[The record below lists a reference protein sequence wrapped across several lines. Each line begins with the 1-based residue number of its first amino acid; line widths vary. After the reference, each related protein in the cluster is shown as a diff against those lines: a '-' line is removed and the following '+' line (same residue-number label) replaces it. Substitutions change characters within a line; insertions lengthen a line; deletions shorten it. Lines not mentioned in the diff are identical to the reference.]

1 MIDHL
6 LKYISP
12 LELGTEQVTAENKLM
27 AEAVVSFAVERLG
40 DLLIEEATFLHGV
53 TDKVAEIQDELR
65 RMKCFL
71 KDADARQGEGETVRN
86 WVAEIRENAFDAED
100 TIDTFVLKVALRRRR
115 GFQNILKRY
124 ACIFSELIALHKVG
138 TKIDDIKSIGEGEGS
153 SGINARNESTKQRLV
168 RRSYSHVVDEDTV
181 GVDGNVKI
189 LVEQLLVME
198 SSENR
203 CSSSSIVSI
212 WGMGGLGKTTLA
224 KKVYHHGR
232 VRRHFECFAWCS
244 VSQQFNFRALVQK
257 LLVEFISPNSKE
269 ERENIEKMSDDEV
282 VKRVYQIQE
291 EKKCLVILDDVW
303 STEAWETLRPAFPLH
318 KASNSKIVITT
329 RNKAV
334 ASHADPRAFLYQP
347 KCLTDDESWE
357 LLQKKAFFL
366 TNDNIGPGTISH

>member
-1 MIDHL
+1 MLIIINCVD
-6 LKYISP
+6 
-12 LELGTEQVTAENKLM
+12 M
-27 AEAVVSFAVERLG
+27 A
-40 DLLIEEATFLHGV
+40 
-53 TDKVAEIQDELR
+53 
-65 RMKCFL
+65 
-71 KDADARQGEGETVRN
+71 
-86 WVAEIRENAFDAED
+86 
-100 TIDTFVLKVALRRRR
+100 
-115 GFQNILKRY
+115 
-124 ACIFSELIALHKVG
+124 
-138 TKIDDIKSIGEGEGS
+138 
-153 SGINARNESTKQRLV
+153 
-168 RRSYSHVVDEDTV
+168 
-181 GVDGNVKI
+181 
-189 LVEQLLVME
+189 
-198 SSENR
+198 
-203 CSSSSIVSI
+203 I

-232 VRRHFECFAWCS
+232 LRRRFECFAWCS

-366 TNDNIGPGTISH
+366 TNYNIGPGTIFSYLVLS